1 MIDALLYYTRR
12 WWYRRQ
18 LTLIHYR
25 REELKCIV
33 IRENALLDFEE
44 LAINQRLRLL
54 QSDRMHKAADASLM
68 QQR

>member
-18 LTLIHYR
+18 LALIHYR

-33 IRENALLDFEE
+33 RRENALLDWEE
-44 LAINQRLRLL
+44 IAVNAQLRTLESDKMQR
-54 QSDRMHKAADASLM
+54 AADASLM